1 MSVDPERLTF
11 RPGDVIF
18 RQDDAGE
25 CAYFIEEGTVEI
37 ERETDGRTLK
47 LGTMQKGRLLG
58 EIALIDRGVRSG
70 TAVARTNVTCL
81 LITSEHFDGYMSGLD
96 PLMRMIIGTLIKYV
110 RTNNE
115 MLQR

>member
-18 RQDDAGE
+18 RQDDPGE

-37 ERETDGRTLK
+37 ERDADGRTLK
-47 LGTMQKGRLLG
+47 LGTMEKGRLLG

-70 TAVARTNVTCL
+70 TATAKTTVTCL
-81 LITSEHFDGYMSGLD
+81 LITREHFDRYMNGLD

>member
-1 MSVDPERLTF
+1 MSMDPERLTF
-11 RPGDVIF
+11 HPGDVIF
-18 RQDDAGE
+18 RQDDPGE
-25 CAYFIEEGTVEI
+25 CAYFIEEGSVEI
-37 ERETDGRTLK
+37 VRDADGRTLK
-47 LGTMQKGRLLG
+47 LGIMEKGRLLG

-70 TAVARTNVTCL
+70 TATAKTNVTCL
-81 LITSEHFDGYMSGLD
+81 LINREHFDRYLNGLD